1 MGWKYWKK
9 GKGITP
15 VNALGTVDQH
25 SQLQLYLD
33 GPKDKFFTFIE
44 KVSDKSVTKLDCQYS
59 KSKTFQ
65 DLHQKSLEELL
76 NAEMNATIK
85 TISNKKIPIR
95 RITLESYNEK
105 YIGSLMMFFFIETIF
120 SCFLLEVNPFDQPAV
135 EEGKKLT
142 KRFLKYNEW
151 DQIIIRQF
159 N

>member
-1 MGWKYWKK
+1 MKK

-44 KVSDKSVTKLDCQYS
+44 RARYKSVTKLDCRYS

-76 NAEMNATIK
+76 NAETQPLK
-85 TISNKKIPIR
+85 LSSNKKIPIR
-95 RITLESYNEK
+95 RITFESYNEK
-105 YIGSLMMFFFIETIF
+105 YIGSLMMFFYRNN
-120 SCFLLEVNPFDQPAV
+120 L
-135 EEGKKLT
+135 
-142 KRFLKYNEW
+142 
-151 DQIIIRQF
+151 
-159 N
+159 